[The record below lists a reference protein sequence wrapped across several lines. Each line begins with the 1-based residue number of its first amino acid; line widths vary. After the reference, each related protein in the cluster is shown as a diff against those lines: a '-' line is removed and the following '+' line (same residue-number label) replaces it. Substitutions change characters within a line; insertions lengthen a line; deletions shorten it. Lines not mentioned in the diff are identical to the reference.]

1 MSQIIEKMQEGGMF
15 KYPSG
20 EIETERLVRAINGNM
35 DQYLKSQNWTRKRKQ
50 RFLNSVDKF
59 ITGIQEG
66 NIYEMSNNGTFYDK
80 KGTISDNTGTKFFK
94 EDKEAATFIKWV
106 LDSQDPY
113 VKKEEV
119 VIEKPK
125 EANFDQAFAKTL
137 NKKLFNTD
145 SDELDLRQLEN
156 ISGDY
161 LRKYRSLLFET
172 ILPNLEMENWGKY
185 QNKDNYVNQVKE
197 ANKRLGKKHKEG
209 SLTIQDIK
217 NELSGLNIEPY
228 FIDSLFS
235 AATKKINNNNNNSNP
250 VKENP
255 LKSYLYSNSVQRW
268 WEQNKDKSLVLP
280 NIKIGKTLFEQSLEH
295 EHLNLD
301 EYVERFLSN
310 LSNFNY
316 TNYGDFVSRDFNL
329 PIFNSNGW
337 GYDNNTTYAQLTSDI
352 LNYLIKTG
360 NTKYI
365 TPIDNGNGYAILP
378 TLSVKSKGNGL
389 ITVYNP
395 TNKKLIQIPAYF
407 LINDPTVGN
416 LIRQQL
422 RPEPKPDSSV
432 PAIPWNKEGG
442 VLKYQY
448 GGTSNYFID
457 QFKEIIDNNI
467 NKNNLLSKVTW
478 DYNTRYRHTKKD
490 SNSPLELIER
500 TSKDFTTDKIATGN
514 NYYDPEDYGE
524 DVENQN
530 WWKNWTNQLTSNEKL
545 AENWAKKYI
554 ELNRTTG
561 NNFKSKWFDGSGKFL
576 FDKFK
581 EDEKLWNDKQNGP
594 GHDVNKGYVYELNGK
609 YLNDDDLKNI
619 DLKNYN
625 RKDESYSDLPLITV
639 RKLSLKDNNTNSEEN
654 QSTDNDQTDNKKE
667 KESTATANEL
677 NIDDFIKNNWQRWV
691 VPALGSF
698 YRFHDNSKAN
708 KDILNEF
715 LNSIKSPYEDS
726 KRFERNIFG
735 DLITQNQH
743 EENAARIRTM
753 SANSL
758 TSSGDLQAAR
768 LLEGEKA
775 ASQEHALGS
784 QGNSNAIKQ
793 STEQLLA
800 QAKQNM
806 EWEVDSTNSNRQKE
820 LTSELLKSQA
830 RQGYISKQAQNRD
843 TFSKEL
849 EQFYQNYLD
858 KKTEIGQSA
867 ISAYQQLMFT
877 NNPELQ
883 AYTNKFKDMI
893 NRNIDYTTTQEYQ
906 DYLKKVNEL
915 GKKQI
920 VFNINAL
927 GNLYGI
933 NDFKSL
939 NRLLPAKSFMKEGGT
954 INRERIQKM
963 KIKLEEQ
970 KLFQKSIMESIK
982 ENNKPIN
989 SLSNTMQKLLL
1000 KMLK

>member
-66 NIYEMSNNGTFYDK
+66 NIYEMTNNGTFYDK
-80 KGTISDNTGTKFFK
+80 KGTISDYTGTKFFK

-119 VIEKPK
+119 IEKPK

-137 NKKLFNTD
+137 NKKLFNID
-145 SDELDLRQLEN
+145 SDELNLLQLEN
-156 ISGDY
+156 ISDQY
-161 LRKYRSLLFET
+161 RSKYRKLLFET

-185 QNKDNYVNQVKE
+185 QNKDNYINQVKE
-197 ANKRLGKKHKEG
+197 ANNRLGQKHKKG
-209 SLTIQDIK
+209 QLTPDDIK
-217 NELSGLNIEPY
+217 RELLGLDINPY

-235 AATKKINNNNNNSNP
+235 AAAKKINNNNNNSNS
-250 VKENP
+250 VKKDP
-255 LKSYLYSNSVQRW
+255 LKSYLYSNDVQRW
-268 WEQNKDKSLVLP
+268 WNQNKDKSLTLP
-280 NIKIGKTLFEQSLEH
+280 NIKMGQNLFEKSLEYKN
-295 EHLNLD
+295 LNLD

-310 LSNFNY
+310 LSNLNY
-316 TNYGDFVSRDFNL
+316 SGYNNFVSNDFKL
-329 PIFNSNGW
+329 PTFNSNGW
-337 GYDNNTTYAQLTSDI
+337 NYENTTYAQLTSDI
-352 LNYLIKTG
+352 LNYLITTG
-360 NTKYI
+360 NNKYI

-407 LINDPTVGN
+407 LINDPKVGE

-422 RPEPKPDSSV
+422 RPEPKPDLNVSS
-432 PAIPWNKEGG
+432 IPWNKEGG
-442 VLKYQY
+442 VLKYKF
-448 GGTSNYFID
+448 GGTSNYFTD

-467 NKNNLLSKVTW
+467 NKPNIFDKVTW
-478 DYNTRYRHTKKD
+478 DYNTRYKHTKKSD
-490 SNSPLELIER
+490 TDPLELIER
-500 TSKDFTTDKIATGN
+500 TNKDITTDDISTGN
-514 NYYDPEDYGE
+514 GYYDPEKYGQE
-524 DVENQN
+524 IENQS
-530 WWKNWTNQLTSNEKL
+530 WWKHWINQLTSNEKL

-554 ELNRTTG
+554 ELNKTTG
-561 NNFKSKWFDGSGKFL
+561 NNFKNKWFDSTGKFL

-581 EDEKLWNDKQNGP
+581 EDEKLWTDKQNGP
-594 GHDVNKGYVYELNGK
+594 GHDVQKGYVWQLGNEF
-609 YLNDDDLKNI
+609 LNDDDLASRKINKNDYDI
-619 DLKNYN
+619 V
-625 RKDESYSDLPLITV
+625 ESDYPDLPLIKV
-639 RKLSLKDNNTNSEEN
+639 KKLSLKNLNNSKENQNNSEE
-654 QSTDNDQTDNKKE
+654 KK
-667 KESTATANEL
+667 KESTATANTL
-677 NIDDFIKNNWQRWV
+677 NIDDFIKNNWSRWV

-698 YRFHDNSKAN
+698 YRFHNTSKAN
-708 KDILNEF
+708 KDLLNES
-715 LNSIKSPYEDS
+715 LNSIKPLYEDP
-726 KRFERNIFG
+726 KRFERNVYG
-735 DLITQNQH
+735 DYASLSQH
-743 EENAARIRTM
+743 EENAARINTM
-753 SANSL
+753 SSKPL

-775 ASQEHALGS
+775 ASQERALG
-784 QGNSNAIKQ
+784 QQANSNAIKQ
-793 STEQLLA
+793 STEQALA

-806 EWEVDSTNSNRQKE
+806 EWEVDAANSNRQRAW
-820 LTSELLKSQA
+820 TSELLKSQA
-830 RQGYISKQAQNRD
+830 KQGYISKQAQNRD

-883 AYTNKFKDMI
+883 AYTNKFKEMI
-893 NRNIDYTTTQEYQ
+893 NAGQDYTTSPEYQ
-906 DYLKKVNEL
+906 KYLAKVNEL
-915 GKKQI
+915 AKKQI
-920 VFNINAL
+920 VFNVESL

-939 NRLLPAKSFMKEGGT
+939 NRLLPAIKFSKEGGT
-954 INRERIQKM
+954 INRERTQKM

-970 KLFQKSIMESIK
+970 KLFQKSIIESIK
-982 ENNKPIN
+982 ENNKQIN

-1000 KMLK
+1000 KMFK

>member
-66 NIYEMSNNGTFYDK
+66 NIYEMTNNGTFYDK
-80 KGTISDNTGTKFFK
+80 KGTISDYTGTKFFK

-119 VIEKPK
+119 IEKPK

-137 NKKLFNTD
+137 NKELFKTD
-145 SDELDLRQLEN
+145 SDELDLRQLQN
-156 ISGDY
+156 ISETY
-161 LRKYRSLLFET
+161 LGKYRKLLFET

-185 QNKDNYVNQVKE
+185 QNKDNYVNQVNK
-197 ANKRLGKKHKEG
+197 ANERLGKKFKNKQ
-209 SLTIQDIK
+209 LTPDDIK
-217 NELSGLNIEPY
+217 RELSGLSIDPY

-235 AATKKINNNNNNSNP
+235 AAAKKINNNTHSNP

-255 LKSYLYSNSVQRW
+255 LKSYLYNNDVQRW
-268 WEQNKDKSLVLP
+268 WNQNQNKSLSLP
-280 NIKIGKTLFEQSLEH
+280 SIRMAQTLFEKSLEH

-337 GYDNNTTYAQLTSDI
+337 GYNNTTYAQLTSDI
-352 LNYLIKTG
+352 LNYLITTG
-360 NTKYI
+360 NNKYI

-395 TNKKLIQIPAYF
+395 TNRKLIQIPAYF
-407 LINDPTVGN
+407 LINDPKVGE

-422 RPEPKPDSSV
+422 RPEQKPDLSV
-432 PAIPWNKEGG
+432 PSIPWNKEGG
-442 VLKYQY
+442 VLKYQS
-448 GGTSNYFID
+448 GGTSNYFTD

-467 NKNNLLSKVTW
+467 NLLSKVTW

-490 SNSPLELIER
+490 SKSPLELTIR
-500 TSKDFTTDKIATGN
+500 TDQDVTTDNISKDNG
-514 NYYDPEDYGE
+514 YYDPEKYGE
-524 DVENQN
+524 EVIKQN
-530 WWKNWTNQLTSNEKL
+530 WWDTWKNQLTSNKEL
-545 AENWAKKYI
+545 AENWARKYI
-554 ELNRTTG
+554 EFNPITG
-561 NNFKSKWFDGSGKFL
+561 ENFKSNWFDKDGKFL

-581 EDEKLWNDKQNGP
+581 KDSNLWSNEQNGP
-594 GHDVNKGYVYELNGK
+594 GHDVYQGYVYKLNGEYFNK
-609 YLNDDDLKNI
+609 KDLAAKGINLN
-619 DLKNYN
+619 NYIS
-625 RKDESYSDLPLITV
+625 KDESYSDLPLITV
-639 RKLSLKDNNTNSEEN
+639 KTLSLKNNTNNSDEN
-654 QSTDNDQTDNKKE
+654 QLTKKG
-667 KESTATANEL
+667 KESTATANTL
-677 NIDDFIKNNWQRWV
+677 NIDNFIKNNWQKWV
-691 VPALGSF
+691 VPELGSF
-698 YRFHDNSKAN
+698 YRFNNTSKAN
-708 KDILNEF
+708 KDLLNE
-715 LNSIKSPYEDS
+715 SDKIKSSSEIN
-726 KRFERNIFG
+726 KHFEKNIFG
-735 DLITQNQH
+735 KLDEQSQH
-743 EENAARIRTM
+743 EENAARINTM
-753 SANSL
+753 SAESL

-775 ASQEHALGS
+775 ASQERALG
-784 QGNSNAIKQ
+784 QQANSNAIKQ
-793 STEQLLA
+793 STEQALA

-806 EWEVDSTNSNRQKE
+806 EWEVDTANSNRQRAW
-820 LTSELLKSQA
+820 TSELLKNQA
-830 RQGYISKQAQNRD
+830 KQGYISKQAQNRD

-883 AYTNKFKDMI
+883 AYTNKFKDMM
-893 NRNIDYTTTQEYQ
+893 NRGIDYTTTKEYQ
-906 DYLKKVNEL
+906 DYLNKVNEL
-915 GKKQI
+915 AKQQI
-920 VFNINAL
+920 VFNVESL

-939 NRLLPAKSFMKEGGT
+939 NRLLPAIKVSKEGGT

-970 KLFQKSIMESIK
+970 KLFQKSIIESIK

>member
-66 NIYEMSNNGTFYDK
+66 NIYEMTNNGTFYDK
-80 KGTISDNTGTKFFK
+80 KGTISDYTGTKFFK

-119 VIEKPK
+119 IEKPK

-137 NKKLFNTD
+137 NKKLFNID
-145 SDELDLRQLEN
+145 SDELNLLQLEN
-156 ISGDY
+156 ISDQY
-161 LRKYRSLLFET
+161 RSKYRKLLFET

-185 QNKDNYVNQVKE
+185 QNKDNYINQVKE
-197 ANKRLGKKHKEG
+197 ANNRLGQKHKKG
-209 SLTIQDIK
+209 QLTPDDIK
-217 NELSGLNIEPY
+217 RELLGLDINPY

-235 AATKKINNNNNNSNP
+235 AAAKKINNNNNNSNS
-250 VKENP
+250 VKKDP
-255 LKSYLYSNSVQRW
+255 LKSYLYSNDVQRW
-268 WEQNKDKSLVLP
+268 WNQNKDKSLTLP
-280 NIKIGKTLFEQSLEH
+280 NIKMGQNLFEKSLEYKN
-295 EHLNLD
+295 LNLD

-310 LSNFNY
+310 LSNLNY
-316 TNYGDFVSRDFNL
+316 SGYNNFVSNDFKL
-329 PIFNSNGW
+329 PTFNSNGW
-337 GYDNNTTYAQLTSDI
+337 NYENTTYAQLTSDI
-352 LNYLIKTG
+352 LNYLITTG
-360 NTKYI
+360 NNKYI

-407 LINDPTVGN
+407 LINDPKVGE

-422 RPEPKPDSSV
+422 RPEPKPDLNVSS
-432 PAIPWNKEGG
+432 IPWNKEGG
-442 VLKYQY
+442 VLKYQF
-448 GGTSNYFID
+448 GGTSDYFMN

-467 NKNNLLSKVTW
+467 NKHNNIFDKVTW
-478 DYNTRYRHTKKD
+478 DYDKRYRHTKKSD
-490 SNSPLELIER
+490 TDLLELIER
-500 TSKDFTTDKIATGN
+500 TNKDITTDDISTGN
-514 NYYDPEDYGE
+514 GYYDPEKYGQE
-524 DVENQN
+524 IENQN
-530 WWKNWTNQLTSNEKL
+530 WWNTWINQLTSNKEL
-545 AENWAKKYI
+545 AEKWARKYI
-554 ELNRTTG
+554 EFNKTTG
-561 NNFKSKWFDGSGKFL
+561 NNFKSKWFDSTDKFL

-581 EDEKLWNDKQNGP
+581 EDEKLWTDKQNGP
-594 GHDVNKGYVYELNGK
+594 GHDVQKGYVWQLGNEF
-609 YLNDDDLKNI
+609 LNDDDLVSRKIDKNDYDI
-619 DLKNYN
+619 V
-625 RKDESYSDLPLITV
+625 ESDYPDLPLIKV
-639 RKLSLKDNNTNSEEN
+639 KKLSLKNLNNSKENQNNSEE
-654 QSTDNDQTDNKKE
+654 KK
-667 KESTATANEL
+667 KESTATANTL
-677 NIDDFIKNNWQRWV
+677 NIDDFIKNNWSRWV
-691 VPALGSF
+691 VPVLGSF
-698 YRFHDNSKAN
+698 YRFHNTSKVN
-708 KDILNEF
+708 KDLLNES
-715 LNSIKSPYEDS
+715 LNSIKPLYEDP
-726 KRFERNIFG
+726 KRFERNVYG
-735 DLITQNQH
+735 DYASLSQH
-743 EENAARIRTM
+743 EENAARINTM
-753 SANSL
+753 SSKPL

-775 ASQEHALGS
+775 ASQERALG
-784 QGNSNAIKQ
+784 QQANSNAIKQ
-793 STEQLLA
+793 STEQALA

-806 EWEVDSTNSNRQKE
+806 EWEVDAANSNRQRAW
-820 LTSELLKSQA
+820 TSELLKSQA
-830 RQGYISKQAQNRD
+830 KQGYISKQAQNRD

-883 AYTNKFKDMI
+883 AYTNKFKEMI
-893 NRNIDYTTTQEYQ
+893 NAGQDYTTSPEYQ
-906 DYLKKVNEL
+906 KYLAKVNEL
-915 GKKQI
+915 AKKQI
-920 VFNINAL
+920 VFNVESL

-939 NRLLPAKSFMKEGGT
+939 NRLLPAIKFSKEGGT
-954 INRERIQKM
+954 INRERTQKM

-970 KLFQKSIMESIK
+970 KLFQKFIIESIK

-1000 KMLK
+1000 KMFK

>member
-20 EIETERLVRAINGNM
+20 EIETERLIRAINGNM

-66 NIYEMSNNGTFYDK
+66 NIYEMTNNGTFYDK
-80 KGTISDNTGTKFFK
+80 KGTISDYTGTKFFK

-119 VIEKPK
+119 IEKPK

-137 NKKLFNTD
+137 NKKLFNID
-145 SDELDLRQLEN
+145 SDELNLLQLEN
-156 ISGDY
+156 ISDQY
-161 LRKYRSLLFET
+161 RSKYRKLLFET

-185 QNKDNYVNQVKE
+185 QNKDNYINQVKE
-197 ANKRLGKKHKEG
+197 ANNRLGQKHKKG
-209 SLTIQDIK
+209 QLTPDDIK
-217 NELSGLNIEPY
+217 RELLGLDINPY

-235 AATKKINNNNNNSNP
+235 AAAKKINNNNNNSNS
-250 VKENP
+250 VKKDP
-255 LKSYLYSNSVQRW
+255 LKSYLYSNDVQRW
-268 WEQNKDKSLVLP
+268 WNQNKDKSLTLP
-280 NIKIGKTLFEQSLEH
+280 NIKMGQNLFEKSLEYKN
-295 EHLNLD
+295 LNLD

-310 LSNFNY
+310 LSNLNY
-316 TNYGDFVSRDFNL
+316 SGYNNFVSNDFKL
-329 PIFNSNGW
+329 PTFNSNGW
-337 GYDNNTTYAQLTSDI
+337 NYENTTYAQLTSDI
-352 LNYLIKTG
+352 LNYLITTG
-360 NTKYI
+360 NNKYI

-378 TLSVKSKGNGL
+378 TLSVKLKGNGL

-407 LINDPTVGN
+407 LINDPKVGE

-422 RPEPKPDSSV
+422 RPEPKPDLNV
-432 PAIPWNKEGG
+432 PSIPWNKEGG
-442 VLKYQY
+442 VLKYKF
-448 GGTSNYFID
+448 GGTSNYFTD

-478 DYNTRYRHTKKD
+478 DYDTRYRHTKKSD
-490 SNSPLELIER
+490 TDPLELIER
-500 TSKDFTTDKIATGN
+500 TNKDITTDDISRGN
-514 NYYDPEDYGE
+514 GYYDPEKYGQE
-524 DVENQN
+524 IENQS
-530 WWKNWTNQLTSNEKL
+530 WWNTWINQLTSNKEL
-545 AENWAKKYI
+545 AEKWARKYI
-554 ELNRTTG
+554 EFNKTTG
-561 NNFKSKWFDGSGKFL
+561 NNFKNKWFDSTDKFL

-581 EDEKLWNDKQNGP
+581 EDEKLWTDKQNGP
-594 GHDVNKGYVYELNGK
+594 GHDVQKGYVWQLGNEF
-609 YLNDDDLKNI
+609 LNDDDLVFRKIDKNDYDI
-619 DLKNYN
+619 V
-625 RKDESYSDLPLITV
+625 ESDYPDLPLIKV
-639 RKLSLKDNNTNSEEN
+639 KKLSLKNLNNSKENQNNSEE
-654 QSTDNDQTDNKKE
+654 KK
-667 KESTATANEL
+667 KESTATANTL
-677 NIDDFIKNNWQRWV
+677 NIDDFIKNNWSRWV

-698 YRFHDNSKAN
+698 YRFHNTSKAN
-708 KDILNEF
+708 KDLLNES
-715 LNSIKSPYEDS
+715 LNSIKPLYEDP
-726 KRFERNIFG
+726 KRFERNVYG
-735 DLITQNQH
+735 DYASLSQH
-743 EENAARIRTM
+743 EENAARINTM
-753 SANSL
+753 SSKPL

-775 ASQEHALGS
+775 ASQERALG
-784 QGNSNAIKQ
+784 QQANSNAIKQ
-793 STEQLLA
+793 STEQALA

-806 EWEVDSTNSNRQKE
+806 EWEVDAANSNRQRAW
-820 LTSELLKSQA
+820 TSELLKSQA
-830 RQGYISKQAQNRD
+830 KQGYISKQAQNRD

-883 AYTNKFKDMI
+883 AYTNKFKEMI
-893 NRNIDYTTTQEYQ
+893 SAGQDYTTSPEYQ
-906 DYLKKVNEL
+906 KYLAKVNEL
-915 GKKQI
+915 AKQQI
-920 VFNINAL
+920 VFNVESL

-939 NRLLPAKSFMKEGGT
+939 NRLLPAIKFSKEGGT

-970 KLFQKSIMESIK
+970 KLFQKSIIESIK

-1000 KMLK
+1000 KMFK

>member
-66 NIYEMSNNGTFYDK
+66 NIYEMTNNGTFYDK
-80 KGTISDNTGTKFFK
+80 KGTISDYTGTKFFK

-119 VIEKPK
+119 IEKPK

-137 NKKLFNTD
+137 NKELFKTN
-145 SDELDLRQLEN
+145 SDELDLRQLQN
-156 ISGDY
+156 ISETY
-161 LRKYRSLLFET
+161 LGKYRQLLFET

-185 QNKDNYVNQVKE
+185 QNKDNYVNQVNK
-197 ANKRLGKKHKEG
+197 ANERLGKKFKNKQ
-209 SLTIQDIK
+209 LTPDDIK
-217 NELSGLNIEPY
+217 RELSGLSIDPY

-235 AATKKINNNNNNSNP
+235 AAAKKINNNTNSNP
-250 VKENP
+250 VKKNP
-255 LKSYLYSNSVQRW
+255 LKSYLYNNDVQRW
-268 WEQNKDKSLVLP
+268 WNQNQNKSLSLP
-280 NIKIGKTLFEQSLEH
+280 SIRMAQTLFEKSLEH

-352 LNYLIKTG
+352 LNYLITTG
-360 NTKYI
+360 NNKYI

-395 TNKKLIQIPAYF
+395 TNRKLIQIPAYF
-407 LINDPTVGN
+407 LINDPKVGE

-422 RPEPKPDSSV
+422 RPEQKPDLSV
-432 PAIPWNKEGG
+432 PSIPWNKEGG
-442 VLKYQY
+442 VLKYKF
-448 GGTSNYFID
+448 GGTSDYFT
-457 QFKEIIDNNI
+457 QTFKEIIDNNI
-467 NKNNLLSKVTW
+467 NKPNNIFDKVTW
-478 DYNTRYRHTKKD
+478 DYDTRYRHSKKD
-490 SNSPLELIER
+490 SKSSLELFER
-500 TSKDFTTDKIATGN
+500 TNRDVTTDNISKGN
-514 NYYDPEDYGE
+514 GYYDPEKYGE
-524 DVENQN
+524 EVIKQN
-530 WWKNWTNQLTSNEKL
+530 WWDTWKNQLISNKEL

-554 ELNRTTG
+554 EFNPITG
-561 NNFKSKWFDGSGKFL
+561 ERFKSKWFKDNKFL
-576 FDKFK
+576 FNEFK
-581 EDEKLWNDKQNGP
+581 KDSNLWSNNQNGP
-594 GHDVNKGYVYELNGK
+594 GHDVYQGYVYKLNGEYFNK
-609 YLNDDDLKNI
+609 KDLEDKGINLN
-619 DLKNYN
+619 NYIS
-625 RKDESYSDLPLITV
+625 RDESYSDLPLITV
-639 RKLSLKDNNTNSEEN
+639 KTLSLKNNINNSDEN
-654 QSTDNDQTDNKKE
+654 QLTKKG
-667 KESTATANEL
+667 KESTATANTL

-691 VPALGSF
+691 VPELGSF
-698 YRFHDNSKAN
+698 YRFNNTSKAN
-708 KDILNEF
+708 KDLLNES
-715 LNSIKSPYEDS
+715 LNSIKSLYEDP
-726 KRFERNIFG
+726 KRFERNIYG
-735 DLITQNQH
+735 DYASLSQH
-743 EENAARIRTM
+743 EENAARINTM
-753 SANSL
+753 SAESL
-758 TSSGDLQAAR
+758 TSSGDLQASR

-775 ASQEHALGS
+775 ASQERALGQ
-784 QGNSNAIKQ
+784 QGWSNGIKQ
-793 STEQLLA
+793 SIEPALA

-806 EWEVDSTNSNRQKE
+806 EWEVDNTHSNRQRAW
-820 LTSELLKSQA
+820 TSELLKSQA
-830 RQGYISKQAQNRD
+830 KQGYISKQAQNRD

-849 EQFYQNYLD
+849 SQFYQNYLD
-858 KKTEIGQSA
+858 KETEIGQSA

-883 AYTNKFKDMI
+883 AYTNKFKDMM
-893 NRNIDYTTTQEYQ
+893 NRGIDYTATKEYQ
-906 DYLKKVNEL
+906 DYLNKVNEL
-915 GKKQI
+915 AKQQI
-920 VFNINAL
+920 VFNVESL

-939 NRLLPAKSFMKEGGT
+939 NRLIPAIKFSKEGGT

>member
-66 NIYEMSNNGTFYDK
+66 NIYEMTNNGTFYDK
-80 KGTISDNTGTKFFK
+80 KGTISDYTGTKFFK

-119 VIEKPK
+119 IEKPK

-137 NKKLFNTD
+137 NKKLFNID
-145 SDELDLRQLEN
+145 SDELNLLQLEN
-156 ISGDY
+156 ISDQY
-161 LRKYRSLLFET
+161 RSKYRKLLFET
-172 ILPNLEMENWGKY
+172 ILPDLEMENWGKY
-185 QNKDNYVNQVKE
+185 QNKDNYINQVKE
-197 ANKRLGKKHKEG
+197 ANNRLGQKHKKG
-209 SLTIQDIK
+209 QLTPDDIK
-217 NELSGLNIEPY
+217 RELSGLNINPY

-235 AATKKINNNNNNSNP
+235 AAAKKINNNNNNSNS
-250 VKENP
+250 VKEDP
-255 LKSYLYSNSVQRW
+255 LKSYLYSNDVQRW
-268 WEQNKDKSLVLP
+268 WNQNKDKSLTLP
-280 NIKIGKTLFEQSLEH
+280 NIKMGQNLFEKSLQYKN
-295 EHLNLD
+295 LNLD

-310 LSNFNY
+310 LSNLNY
-316 TNYGDFVSRDFNL
+316 SGYNNFVSNDFKL
-329 PIFNSNGW
+329 PTFNSNGW
-337 GYDNNTTYAQLTSDI
+337 NYENTTYAQLTSDI
-352 LNYLIKTG
+352 LNYLITTG
-360 NTKYI
+360 NNKYI

-407 LINDPTVGN
+407 LINDPKVGE

-422 RPEPKPDSSV
+422 RPEPKPDLDV
-432 PAIPWNKEGG
+432 PSIPWNKEGG
-442 VLKYQY
+442 VLKYQF
-448 GGTSNYFID
+448 GGTSDYFMN

-467 NKNNLLSKVTW
+467 NKHNNIFDKVTW
-478 DYNTRYRHTKKD
+478 DYDKRYRHTKKD
-490 SNSPLELIER
+490 SKSQLELIER
-500 TSKDFTTDKIATGN
+500 TNKDITTDEISTGN
-514 NYYDPEDYGE
+514 GYYDPEKYGDE
-524 DVENQN
+524 VIKQN
-530 WWKNWTNQLTSNEKL
+530 WWDTWKNQLTSNKEL
-545 AENWAKKYI
+545 AEKWARKYI
-554 ELNRTTG
+554 EFNPVTG
-561 NNFKSKWFDGSGKFL
+561 DKFKGNWFDKNNNFL

-581 EDEKLWNDKQNGP
+581 QDSNLWSNNQNGP
-594 GHDVNKGYVYELNGK
+594 GHDVQKGYVWQLGNEF
-609 YLNDDDLKNI
+609 LNDADLESRKIDKNDYDI
-619 DLKNYN
+619 V
-625 RKDESYSDLPLITV
+625 ESDYPDLPLIKV
-639 RKLSLKDNNTNSEEN
+639 RKLSLKNLNNSKENQNNSEE
-654 QSTDNDQTDNKKE
+654 KK
-667 KESTATANEL
+667 KESTATANTL
-677 NIDDFIKNNWQRWV
+677 NIDDFIKNNWSRWV

-698 YRFHDNSKAN
+698 YRFHNTSKAN
-708 KDILNEF
+708 KDLLNES
-715 LNSIKSPYEDS
+715 LNSIKPLYEDP
-726 KRFERNIFG
+726 KRFERNIYG
-735 DLITQNQH
+735 DYASLSQH
-743 EENAARIRTM
+743 EENAARINTM
-753 SANSL
+753 SSKPL

-775 ASQEHALGS
+775 ASQERALG
-784 QGNSNAIKQ
+784 QQANSNAIKQ
-793 STEQLLA
+793 STEQALA

-806 EWEVDSTNSNRQKE
+806 EWEVDAANSNRQRAW
-820 LTSELLKSQA
+820 TSELLKSQA
-830 RQGYISKQAQNRD
+830 KQGYISKQAQNRD

-883 AYTNKFKDMI
+883 AYTNKFKEMI
-893 NRNIDYTTTQEYQ
+893 NAGQDYTTSPEYQ
-906 DYLKKVNEL
+906 KYLAKVNEL
-915 GKKQI
+915 AKQQI
-920 VFNINAL
+920 VFNVESL

-939 NRLLPAKSFMKEGGT
+939 NRLIPAIKFSKEGGT

-970 KLFQKSIMESIK
+970 KLFQKSIIESIK

-1000 KMLK
+1000 KMFK

>member
-66 NIYEMSNNGTFYDK
+66 NIYEMTNNGTFYDK
-80 KGTISDNTGTKFFK
+80 KGTISDYTGTKFFK

-119 VIEKPK
+119 IEKPK

-137 NKKLFNTD
+137 NKELFKTD
-145 SDELDLRQLEN
+145 SDELDLRQLQN
-156 ISGDY
+156 ISETY
-161 LRKYRSLLFET
+161 LGKYRQLLFET

-185 QNKDNYVNQVKE
+185 QNKDNYVNQVNK
-197 ANKRLGKKHKEG
+197 ANERLGKKFKNKQ
-209 SLTIQDIK
+209 LTPDDIK
-217 NELSGLNIEPY
+217 RELSGLSIDPY

-235 AATKKINNNNNNSNP
+235 AAAKKINNNTNSNP

-268 WEQNKDKSLVLP
+268 WNQNQNKSLSLP
-280 NIKIGKTLFEQSLEH
+280 SIRMAQTLFEKSLEH

-352 LNYLIKTG
+352 LNYLITTG
-360 NTKYI
+360 NNKYI

-395 TNKKLIQIPAYF
+395 TNRKLIQIPAYF
-407 LINDPTVGN
+407 LINDPKVGE

-422 RPEPKPDSSV
+422 RPEQKPDLSV
-432 PAIPWNKEGG
+432 PSIPWNKEGG
-442 VLKYQY
+442 VLKYY
-448 GGTSNYFID
+448 GGGKNYWDVANEQIINNVID
-457 QFKEIIDNNI
+457 

-478 DYNTRYRHTKKD
+478 DYNTRYKHTKKSD
-490 SNSPLELIER
+490 TDPLELIER
-500 TSKDFTTDKIATGN
+500 TNKDVTTDKISTGN
-514 NYYDPEDYGE
+514 GYYDPEKYGE
-524 DVENQN
+524 EVITQN
-530 WWKNWTNQLTSNEKL
+530 WWDTWKNQLTSNKEL
-545 AENWAKKYI
+545 AENWARKYI
-554 ELNRTTG
+554 KFNPITG
-561 NNFKSKWFDGSGKFL
+561 SNFEKKWFKDNNFL
-576 FDKFK
+576 FDEFK
-581 EDEKLWNDKQNGP
+581 KDSNLWSNNQNGP
-594 GHDVNKGYVYELNGK
+594 GHDVQKGYVWQLGNEF
-609 YLNDDDLKNI
+609 LNDADLVSRKIDKNDYDI
-619 DLKNYN
+619 V
-625 RKDESYSDLPLITV
+625 ESDYPDLPLIKV
-639 RKLSLKDNNTNSEEN
+639 KKLSLKNLNNSKENQNNSEE
-654 QSTDNDQTDNKKE
+654 KK
-667 KESTATANEL
+667 KESTATANTL

-698 YRFHDNSKAN
+698 YRFHNTSKAN
-708 KDILNEF
+708 KDLLNES
-715 LNSIKSPYEDS
+715 LNSIKPLYEDP
-726 KRFERNIFG
+726 KRFERNIYG
-735 DLITQNQH
+735 DYASLSQH
-743 EENAARIRTM
+743 EENAARINTM
-753 SANSL
+753 SAKSL

-775 ASQEHALGS
+775 ASQERALG
-784 QGNSNAIKQ
+784 QQANSNAIKQ
-793 STEQLLA
+793 GTEQALA

-806 EWEVDSTNSNRQKE
+806 EWEVDAANSNRQRAW
-820 LTSELLKSQA
+820 TNELLKSQA
-830 RQGYISKQAQNRD
+830 KQGYISKQAQNRD

-883 AYTNKFKDMI
+883 AYTNKFKDMM
-893 NRNIDYTTTQEYQ
+893 NRGIDYTTTKEYQ
-906 DYLKKVNEL
+906 DYLNKVNEL
-915 GKKQI
+915 AKQQI
-920 VFNINAL
+920 VFNVESL

-939 NRLLPAKSFMKEGGT
+939 NRLLPAIKFSKEGGT

>member
-66 NIYEMSNNGTFYDK
+66 NIYEMTNNGTFYDK
-80 KGTISDNTGTKFFK
+80 KGTISDYTGTKFFK

-119 VIEKPK
+119 IEKPK

-137 NKKLFNTD
+137 NKELFKTD
-145 SDELDLRQLEN
+145 SDELDLRQLQN
-156 ISGDY
+156 ISETY
-161 LRKYRSLLFET
+161 LGKYRQLLFET

-185 QNKDNYVNQVKE
+185 QNKDNYVNQVNK
-197 ANKRLGKKHKEG
+197 ANERLGKKFKNKQ
-209 SLTIQDIK
+209 LTPDDIK
-217 NELSGLNIEPY
+217 RELSGLSIDPY

-235 AATKKINNNNNNSNP
+235 AAAKKINNNTNSNP

-268 WEQNKDKSLVLP
+268 WNQNQNKSLSLP
-280 NIKIGKTLFEQSLEH
+280 SIRMAQTLFEKSLEH

-352 LNYLIKTG
+352 LNYLITTG
-360 NTKYI
+360 NNKYI

-395 TNKKLIQIPAYF
+395 TNRKLIQIPAYF
-407 LINDPTVGN
+407 LINDPKVGE

-422 RPEPKPDSSV
+422 RPEQKPDLNV
-432 PAIPWNKEGG
+432 PSIPWNKEGG
-442 VLKYQY
+442 VLKYQS
-448 GGTSNYFID
+448 GGTSDYFT
-457 QFKEIIDNNI
+457 QVFKEIIDDNI
-467 NKNNLLSKVTW
+467 NKPNNIFNKVTW
-478 DYNTRYRHTKKD
+478 NYDTRYRHSKKD
-490 SNSPLELIER
+490 SKSPLELFER
-500 TSKDFTTDKIATGN
+500 TDKDVTTDKVATGN
-514 NYYDPEDYGE
+514 GYYDVEKYGDE
-524 DVENQN
+524 VINQS
-530 WWKNWTNQLTSNEKL
+530 WWDTWKNQLTSNEKL
-545 AENWAKKYI
+545 AKNWAKKYI

-561 NNFKSKWFDGSGKFL
+561 NNFKSKWFDSTGKFL

-581 EDEKLWNDKQNGP
+581 EDEKLWTDNKNGP
-594 GHDVNKGYVYELNGK
+594 GHDVYQGYVYELNGK

-619 DLKNYN
+619 NLNNYIS
-625 RKDESYSDLPLITV
+625 KEESYSDLPLITV
-639 RKLSLKDNNTNSEEN
+639 RKLSLKNNNVNSDEN
-654 QSTDNDQTDNKKE
+654 QSTNNDQTDDKKG
-667 KESTATANEL
+667 KESTATANTL
-677 NIDDFIKNNWQRWV
+677 NIDDFIKNNWQRWF
-691 VPALGSF
+691 VPVLGSF

-708 KDILNEF
+708 KDVLNEF
-715 LNSIKSPYEDS
+715 LNSIKSPYEDP
-726 KRFERNIFG
+726 KRFERNIYG
-735 DLITQNQH
+735 DSIIKNQH

-753 SANSL
+753 SSIPL
-758 TSSGDLQAAR
+758 TSSGELQASR

-775 ASQEHALGS
+775 ASQESTLGS
-784 QGNSNAIKQ
+784 QGYSNGIKQ

-830 RQGYISKQAQNRD
+830 KQGYISKQAQNRD

-883 AYTNKFKDMI
+883 AYTNKFKDMM
-893 NRNIDYTTTQEYQ
+893 NRGIDYTTTKEYQ
-906 DYLKKVNEL
+906 DYLNKVNEL
-915 GKKQI
+915 AKQQI
-920 VFNINAL
+920 VFNVESL

-939 NRLLPAKSFMKEGGT
+939 NRLLPAIKFSKEGGT

>member
-66 NIYEMSNNGTFYDK
+66 NIYEMTNNGTFYDK
-80 KGTISDNTGTKFFK
+80 KGTISDYTGTKFFK

-119 VIEKPK
+119 IEKPK

-137 NKKLFNTD
+137 NKELFNTD
-145 SDELDLRQLEN
+145 SDELDLRQLQN
-156 ISGDY
+156 ISETY
-161 LRKYRSLLFET
+161 LGKYRQLLFEK

-185 QNKDNYVNQVKE
+185 QSKDNYVNQVNK
-197 ANKRLGKKHKEG
+197 ANERLGKKYK
-209 SLTIQDIK
+209 SKQLTPDDIK
-217 NELSGLNIEPY
+217 RELSGLSIEPY

-235 AATKKINNNNNNSNP
+235 AAAKKINNNTNSNP

-255 LKSYLYSNSVQRW
+255 LKSYLYNSDVQRW
-268 WEQNKDKSLVLP
+268 WNQNQNKSLSLP
-280 NIKIGKTLFEQSLEH
+280 SIRMAQTLFEKSLDH
-295 EHLNLD
+295 ENLNLD
-301 EYVERFLSN
+301 EYVEKFLSN

-337 GYDNNTTYAQLTSDI
+337 EYDNNTTYAQLTSDI
-352 LNYLIKTG
+352 LNYLITTG
-360 NTKYI
+360 NNKYI

-395 TNKKLIQIPAYF
+395 TNRKLIQIPAYF
-407 LINDPTVGN
+407 LINDPKVGE

-422 RPEPKPDSSV
+422 RPEQKPDLSV
-432 PAIPWNKEGG
+432 PSIPWNKEGG
-442 VLKYQY
+442 VLKYKF
-448 GGTSNYFID
+448 GGTSDYFT
-457 QFKEIIDNNI
+457 QVFKEIIDDNI
-467 NKNNLLSKVTW
+467 NKPNNIFDKVTW

-490 SNSPLELIER
+490 PNSLLELTIR
-500 TSKDFTTDKIATGN
+500 TNKETTTDNISKGN
-514 NYYDPEDYGE
+514 GYYDPEKYGQE
-524 DVENQN
+524 IENQN
-530 WWKNWTNQLTSNEKL
+530 WWGHWTNQLTSNEKL

-561 NNFKSKWFDGSGKFL
+561 SNFGNKWFDSAGKFL

-581 EDEKLWNDKQNGP
+581 EDEKLWTDKQNGP
-594 GHDVNKGYVYELNGK
+594 GHDVYQGYVYELNGK

-619 DLKNYN
+619 NLNNYIS
-625 RKDESYSDLPLITV
+625 KDESYSDLPLITV
-639 RKLSLKDNNTNSEEN
+639 RKLSLKDNTNNSEEN
-654 QSTDNDQTDNKKE
+654 QSTNNDQTDDKKG
-667 KESTATANEL
+667 KESTATANTL

-691 VPALGSF
+691 IPELGSF
-698 YRFHDNSKAN
+698 YRFNNTSKAN
-708 KDILNEF
+708 KDLLNES
-715 LNSIKSPYEDS
+715 LNSIKSLYEDP
-726 KRFERNIFG
+726 KRFERNVYG
-735 DLITQNQH
+735 DYASLSQH
-743 EENAARIRTM
+743 EENAARINTM
-753 SANSL
+753 SAQSL
-758 TSSGDLQAAR
+758 TSSGEDQAAR

-775 ASQEHALGS
+775 ASQERTLGS
-784 QGNSNAIKQ
+784 RDWSNAIKQ

-830 RQGYISKQAQNRD
+830 KQGYISKQAQNRD

-883 AYTNKFKDMI
+883 AYTNKFKDMM
-893 NRNIDYTTTQEYQ
+893 NRGIDYTTSPEYQ
-906 DYLKKVNEL
+906 KYLAKVNEL
-915 GKKQI
+915 AKQQI
-920 VFNINAL
+920 VFNVESL

-939 NRLLPAKSFMKEGGT
+939 NRLLPAIKFSKEGGT

>member
-20 EIETERLVRAINGNM
+20 EIETERLVRAIHGNM

-66 NIYEMSNNGTFYDK
+66 NIYEMTNNGTFYDK
-80 KGTISDNTGTKFFK
+80 KGTISDYTGTKFFK

-119 VIEKPK
+119 IEKPK

-137 NKKLFNTD
+137 NKELFKTD
-145 SDELDLRQLEN
+145 SDELDLRQLQN
-156 ISGDY
+156 ISETY
-161 LRKYRSLLFET
+161 LGKYRKLLFET

-185 QNKDNYVNQVKE
+185 QNKDNYVNQVNK
-197 ANKRLGKKHKEG
+197 ANERLGKKFKNKQ
-209 SLTIQDIK
+209 LTPDDIK
-217 NELSGLNIEPY
+217 RELSGLSIDPY

-235 AATKKINNNNNNSNP
+235 AAAKKINNNTNSNP

-268 WEQNKDKSLVLP
+268 WNQNKDKSLSLP
-280 NIKIGKTLFEQSLEH
+280 SIRMAQTLFEKSLDH

-316 TNYGDFVSRDFNL
+316 TNYGDFVSRDLNL

-337 GYDNNTTYAQLTSDI
+337 GYDNTTYAQLTSDI
-352 LNYLIKTG
+352 LNYLITTG
-360 NTKYI
+360 NNKYI

-395 TNKKLIQIPAYF
+395 TNRKLIQIPAYF
-407 LINDPTVGN
+407 LINDPKVGE

-422 RPEPKPDSSV
+422 RPEQKPDLSV
-432 PAIPWNKEGG
+432 PSIPWNKEGG
-442 VLKYQY
+442 VLKYQF
-448 GGTSNYFID
+448 GGTSDYFT
-457 QFKEIIDNNI
+457 QVFKEIIDDNI
-467 NKNNLLSKVTW
+467 NKPNNIFNKVTW
-478 DYNTRYRHTKKD
+478 NYDTRYRHSKK
-490 SNSPLELIER
+490 NFKSPLELFER
-500 TSKDFTTDKIATGN
+500 TDKDATTDDISKGN
-514 NYYDPEDYGE
+514 GYYDPEKYGDE
-524 DVENQN
+524 VISQS
-530 WWKNWTNQLTSNEKL
+530 WWDTWKNQLTSNKEL
-545 AENWAKKYI
+545 AENWARKYI
-554 ELNRTTG
+554 KFNPITG
-561 NNFKSKWFDGSGKFL
+561 SNFEKKWFKNNNFL
-576 FDKFK
+576 FDEFK
-581 EDEKLWNDKQNGP
+581 KDEKLWTDNKNGP
-594 GHDVNKGYVYELNGK
+594 GHDVYQGYVYELNGK

-619 DLKNYN
+619 NLNNYN
-625 RKDESYSDLPLITV
+625 IKDESYPNLPLITV
-639 RKLSLKDNNTNSEEN
+639 KTLSLKDNNANSEEN
-654 QSTDNDQTDNKKE
+654 QSTNNDQIDNKKG
-667 KESTATANEL
+667 KESTATANTL

-691 VPALGSF
+691 VPELGSF
-698 YRFHDNSKAN
+698 YRFHNTSKAN
-708 KDILNEF
+708 KDLLNES
-715 LNSIKSPYEDS
+715 LNSIKPLYEDS
-726 KRFERNIFG
+726 KRFERNIYG
-735 DLITQNQH
+735 DYASLSQH
-743 EENAARIRTM
+743 EENAARINTM
-753 SANSL
+753 SAESL

-775 ASQEHALGS
+775 ASQERALG
-784 QGNSNAIKQ
+784 QQANSNAIKQ
-793 STEQLLA
+793 STEQALA

-806 EWEVDSTNSNRQKE
+806 EWEVDAANSNRQRAW
-820 LTSELLKSQA
+820 TSELLKSQA
-830 RQGYISKQAQNRD
+830 KQGYISKQAQNRD

-849 EQFYQNYLD
+849 QQFYQNYLD

-893 NRNIDYTTTQEYQ
+893 NRGIDYTTSPEYQ
-906 DYLKKVNEL
+906 KYLAKVNEL
-915 GKKQI
+915 AKQQI
-920 VFNINAL
+920 VFNVESL

-939 NRLLPAKSFMKEGGT
+939 NRLLPAIKFSKEGGT